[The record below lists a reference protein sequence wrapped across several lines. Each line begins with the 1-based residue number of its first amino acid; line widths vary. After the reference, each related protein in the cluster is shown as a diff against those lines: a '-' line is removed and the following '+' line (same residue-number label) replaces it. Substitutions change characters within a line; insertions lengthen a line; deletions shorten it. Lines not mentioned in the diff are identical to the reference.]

1 VTNFF
6 KRNKLP
12 QSSLN
17 KRTQSPAIAGSIS
30 RNKLSPVIGVVLL
43 TVLIF
48 ALTKNTFTKS
58 FVLQMTLVS
67 LMVLLFYAY
76 LAKKKGKVV
85 WETKAIIF
93 LITTFVLF
101 LVASTG
107 WFFSPFFFSLYLLGI
122 VLAFVMS
129 PAVSAGFI
137 ATLVGL
143 FSFNIG
149 EVDLAYDF
157 LIVLSLLL
165 IIPLSIYL
173 RKQFLKLKEAQKDIL
188 VLNSDQKR
196 EFQNKLEEVLANKVN
211 NFAVEIRQPIND
223 IKQLSYKLEASQT
236 KEDFEERKKRI
247 IASSEGALRMLK
259 DFEEEATGKK
269 LLSTSN
275 NL

>member
-1 VTNFF
+1 
-6 KRNKLP
+6 
-12 QSSLN
+12 
-17 KRTQSPAIAGSIS
+17 
-30 RNKLSPVIGVVLL
+30 
-43 TVLIF
+43 
-48 ALTKNTFTKS
+48 
-58 FVLQMTLVS
+58 
-67 LMVLLFYAY
+67 
-76 LAKKKGKVV
+76 
-85 WETKAIIF
+85 
-93 LITTFVLF
+93 
-101 LVASTG
+101 
-107 WFFSPFFFSLYLLGI
+107 
-122 VLAFVMS
+122 MS